1 VYPPSAPSHARADA
15 WIRAVSPSLL
25 PGLPLLDRY
34 SGVVR
39 RAITEAPVTRAIFA
53 ATRAPDAA
61 RPSTVAL
68 LAAVRHAAAALS
80 ST

>member
-1 VYPPSAPSHARADA
+1 
-15 WIRAVSPSLL
+15 
-25 PGLPLLDRY
+25 
-34 SGVVR
+34 VR